1 LELVEQSL
9 PLNQMDWLA

>member
-9 PLNQMDWLA
+9 PLNQMDWWA